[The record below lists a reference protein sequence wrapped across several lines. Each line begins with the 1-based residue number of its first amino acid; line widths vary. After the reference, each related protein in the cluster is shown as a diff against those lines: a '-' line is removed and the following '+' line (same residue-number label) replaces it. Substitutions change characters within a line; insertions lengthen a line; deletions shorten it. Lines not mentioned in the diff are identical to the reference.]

1 MEEGSPVY
9 LFNGTVIGYILIKN
23 APKRLTLIW
32 KAKVKLSRIKNQ
44 VRRPSLITFVWI
56 WKQKIKHHSGLYAPL
71 RVART
76 LTNVFVAFDF
86 IDKYS
91 RVLSA

>member
-1 MEEGSPVY
+1 MEEGSLVY

-44 VRRPSLITFVWI
+44 VRRPSLITYV
-56 WKQKIKHHSGLYAPL
+56 
-71 RVART
+71 
-76 LTNVFVAFDF
+76 
-86 IDKYS
+86 
-91 RVLSA
+91 

>member
-1 MEEGSPVY
+1 M
-9 LFNGTVIGYILIKN
+9 
-23 APKRLTLIW
+23 
-32 KAKVKLSRIKNQ
+32 
-44 VRRPSLITFVWI
+44 
-56 WKQKIKHHSGLYAPL
+56 PL

-91 RVLSA
+91 RVLSAVSAVMAFSNKIG